1 MSQIEHLDG
10 VKKYIYNLIYVMIF
24 VSPMLVLQIKGKEFF
39 LWMQIF
45 IFIVMFIEYK
55 RIYIAKSGWIIFLF
69 AEPFVAGNICFRYL
83 RCQMNIREQP
93 LICVMSLPLYLTIS
107 YFYQND

>member
-39 LWMQIF
+39 YGCRF
-45 IFIVMFIEYK
+45 Y
-55 RIYIAKSGWIIFLF
+55 FL
-69 AEPFVAGNICFRYL
+69 
-83 RCQMNIREQP
+83 
-93 LICVMSLPLYLTIS
+93 
-107 YFYQND
+107 

>member
-39 LWMQIF
+39 LWMQILF
-45 IFIVMFIEYK
+45 FIVMFIEYK

-69 AEPFVAGNICFRYL
+69 AEPFVAGIFASVSTMPDEYKRTAINLAI
-83 RCQMNIREQP
+83 
-93 LICVMSLPLYLTIS
+93 MSLPLYLTII
-107 YFYQND
+107 FTK